1 MSLHPDGKTLASNRL
16 LVRFADGMS
25 MSAEASGHGA
35 HTVLAG
41 GGELGALM
49 RGLDWSKTP
58 LGPVQAWPQSL
69 RSVVSM
75 LLPSKAQIV
84 LFWGSEFTVF
94 YNDAYRPVFGAKHPH
109 ALGRPGREAWREIW
123 DTMLHDLL
131 AGVVST
137 GEAFWAQDLLF
148 MVERHGFLEET
159 YFDVSYDPVRVE
171 SGGVGGVY
179 CIVTETTDRV
189 VGARRMALLRDL
201 AARQTAARTTREA
214 FDLAMEI
221 LAAKP
226 KDIAFA
232 LAYMDDVLQSATPDA
247 ETHLANTDPDLVR
260 ELPLFFSGLGGH
272 AGRLVV
278 GLNPQRPFNEEY
290 RAFLELVAS
299 QLGTALTNARA
310 YEEERK
316 RAEALAEID
325 RAKTAFFSNVSHE
338 FRTPLTLILGPLE
351 DLLRADAPRSA
362 ADRDRLELVHRNSLR
377 LLKLV
382 NTLLDF
388 SRIEAGRVQALFQ
401 PTDLAAVTTD
411 LASAF
416 RSAIERAGM
425 ALAVDCPPLDEPAY
439 VDRDM
444 WEKIVLNLV
453 SNAFKYTLAGRIS
466 VSLRQAGDSIA
477 LAVKDTGVGIPEPE
491 QPHVFERFH
500 RVEGIQG
507 RTHEGTGIG
516 LALVQ
521 ELAKLHGGSVS
532 VVSQP
537 GAGSTFTVTIPARQ
551 AHLPAGRIAAAR
563 QLASTTLG
571 ATPFVEEALRWLP
584 QEKRESSRTTDVIDT
599 VVPAVP
605 FGNGETA
612 RAHVLLADDN
622 ADMRDYLHRML
633 SAQYDVV
640 AVPDGLSALAAA
652 RRRTPDLVLADVMMP
667 LLDGFG
673 LVRELRNDAALTG
686 VPVVLLSAR
695 AGEEAKVEGWGSGA
709 DDYIVKPFSARELL
723 ARIESHLSLTR
734 VRREANAALRES
746 ESRFRA
752 LVLASSDAVYRM
764 NADWTEMRSL
774 EGRGFISDTREASST
789 WLATY
794 IAAEDQPR
802 VLGVIQQAI
811 RTKTTFEL
819 EHRVRRVDGTLGWT
833 FSRAIPII
841 DTSGEVVEW
850 FGTATDV
857 TARKQIEQALHQSL
871 SAEQQARAEAQ
882 RASRMKDEFL
892 TMLSHEL
899 RTPLNAI
906 LGWSQIL
913 AANPNPTSDSLR
925 PGLETI
931 ERNVRVQAQLIE
943 DLLDVSRITEGK
955 MRLDVKQVSLCDV
968 VDEAL
973 ASIRPA
979 ADAKRIRV
987 QTMLDRR
994 SDLVNGD
1001 PARLQQVAW
1010 NLLSN
1015 AVKFTAKGGQIQVL
1029 LERVNSQVALSVSD
1043 NGEGIAAEF
1052 LPYVFE
1058 RFRQADQTT
1067 TRAFGGLG
1075 LGLSIV
1081 KHLVE
1086 LHGGSVQVKSE
1097 GKGKGA
1103 SFIVELPL
1111 RLQRHA
1117 QTDLDAGQLR
1127 AESLEALRESH
1138 ARLDGVTVLY
1148 VDDEP
1153 DARELARRIL
1163 ANQGA
1168 RVITADSAE
1177 AGRQLVAREHPDVL
1191 VADIG
1196 MPEEDGYSLIR
1207 TIRSL
1212 PAEQG
1217 GSIPAA
1223 AVTALARSE
1232 DRRRALL
1239 AGFQTHVAKPVDV
1252 VELVAVVASLAG
1264 RTGR

>member
-1 MSLHPDGKTLASNRL
+1 
-16 LVRFADGMS
+16 
-25 MSAEASGHGA
+25 
-35 HTVLAG
+35 
-41 GGELGALM
+41 
-49 RGLDWSKTP
+49 
-58 LGPVQAWPQSL
+58 
-69 RSVVSM
+69 M
-75 LLPSKAQIV
+75 LLPSKAQII
-84 LFWGSEFTVF
+84 LFWGPEFTVF

-109 ALGRPGREAWREIW
+109 ALGRPGREAWSEIW
-123 DTMLHDLL
+123 DTQLHDLL
-131 AGVVST
+131 AGVVRT

-148 MVERHGFLEET
+148 EVERHGFAEET

-189 VGARRMALLRDL
+189 IGSRRMTLLREL
-201 AARQTAARTTREA
+201 AARQLGARTTAEA

-221 LAAKP
+221 LATKP
-226 KDIAFA
+226 QDIAFA
-232 LAYMDDVLQSATPDA
+232 LAYVGEDFQSCTPDA
-247 ETHLANTDPDLVR
+247 EARLANTSPTLVR
-260 ELPLFFSGLGGH
+260 ELPLFFSSLEGQ
-272 AGRLVV
+272 AARLVV
-278 GLNPQRPFNEEY
+278 GLNPRRPFDDEY
-290 RAFLELVAS
+290 RTFLELVAS
-299 QLGTALTNARA
+299 QFGTALTNARA
-310 YEEERK
+310 YAEERT

-351 DLLRADAPRSA
+351 DLLREPTHSA
-362 ADRDRLELVHRNSLR
+362 ADQERLELAHRNSLR

-388 SRIEAGRVQALFQ
+388 SRIEAGRAQAVFQ
-401 PTDLAAVTTD
+401 PTDLATVTAD

-425 ALAVDCPPLDEPAY
+425 VLAVDCQPLAEPTY

-444 WEKIVLNLV
+444 WEKIVLNLL
-453 SNAFKYTLAGRIS
+453 SNAFKYTLAGRIT
-466 VSLRQAGDSIA
+466 VSLHQANNMIA
-477 LAVKDTGVGIPEPE
+477 LAVTDTGVGIPEKE

-532 VVSQP
+532 VVSRP
-537 GAGSTFTVTIPARQ
+537 GAGSTFTVTIPAGSG
-551 AHLPAGRIAAAR
+551 HLAASRIVTAR
-563 QLASTTLG
+563 PLTATALG

-584 QEKRESSRTTDVIDT
+584 EGTRQATPTSDVIDA
-599 VVPAVP
+599 VVPVVP
-605 FGNGETA
+605 MVS
-612 RAHVLLADDN
+612 RAHGDTPRARVLLADDN
-622 ADMRDYLHRML
+622 ADMRDYVHRLL

-640 AVPDGLSALAAA
+640 AVPDGVSALAAA
-652 RRRTPDLVLADVMMP
+652 RQHRPDLVLADVMMP
-667 LLDGFG
+667 SLDGFG
-673 LVRELRNDAALTG
+673 LVRELRSDPDLTG

-695 AGEEAKVEGWGSGA
+695 AGEEARVEGWGSGA
-709 DDYIVKPFSARELL
+709 DDYIVKPFGARELL
-723 ARIESHLSLTR
+723 ARIESHVNLAR
-734 VRREANAALRES
+734 VRREADAALRES
-746 ESRFRA
+746 ESRLRA
-752 LVLASSDAVYRM
+752 LVLASSEAVYRM
-764 NADWTEMRSL
+764 NADWSEMRYL
-774 EGRGFISDTREASST
+774 EGRDFIPDTREASRT
-789 WLATY
+789 WLTTY
-794 IAAEDQPR
+794 IASEDQSR
-802 VLGVIQQAI
+802 VLGVIQDAI
-811 RTKTTFEL
+811 RTKSVFQL

-833 FSRAIPII
+833 FSRAIPIL
-841 DTSGEVVEW
+841 DSHGELVEW

-857 TARKQIEQALHQSL
+857 TDRKQIEQALHHAL
-871 SAEQQARAEAQ
+871 SAEQQARTEAQ

-906 LGWSQIL
+906 LGWSQVL
-913 AANPNPTSDSLR
+913 AATPNPTRDSLR

-931 ERNVRVQAQLIE
+931 ERNVRVQTQLIE

-955 MRLDVKQVSLCDV
+955 LRLDVKQVSLGDV

-979 ADAKRIRV
+979 AEAKQIRL
-987 QTMLDRR
+987 QTIMDRQ
-994 SDLVNGD
+994 SDQVNGD
-1001 PARLQQVAW
+1001 PARLQQVVW

-1015 AVKFTAKGGQIQVL
+1015 AVKFTSKGGQIQVL
-1029 LERVNSQVALSVSD
+1029 LGRVHSQVSLSVSD
-1043 NGEGIAAEF
+1043 NGDGIEPEF

-1086 LHGGSVQVKSE
+1086 LHGGTVRVNSN

-1103 SFIVELPL
+1103 SFTVELPL
-1111 RLQRHA
+1111 RLQRTETHA
-1117 QTDLDAGQLR
+1117 DAMSRLPS
-1127 AESLEALRESH
+1127 ESLEALR
-1138 ARLDGVTVLY
+1138 AGDTRLEGVTVLY

-1153 DARELARRIL
+1153 DARELVQSIL
-1163 ANQGA
+1163 STQGA
-1168 RVITADSAE
+1168 RVIIAASAE
-1177 AGRQLVAREHPDVL
+1177 AGRQLMAREHPDVL

-1212 PAEQG
+1212 PAAEG

-1223 AVTALARSE
+1223 AVTALARPE

-1239 AGFQTHVAKPVDV
+1239 AGFHTHVAKPVDV

>member
-1 MSLHPDGKTLASNRL
+1 MNADTSNHLA
-16 LVRFADGMS
+16 D
-25 MSAEASGHGA
+25 
-35 HTVLAG
+35 TVLAG

-49 RGLDWSKTP
+49 RALDWWKTP
-58 LGPVQAWPQSL
+58 LGPLQTWPQSL

-75 LLPSKAQIV
+75 LLPSKAQII
-84 LFWGSEFTVF
+84 LFWGPEFTVL

-109 ALGRPGREAWREIW
+109 ALGRPGREAWSEIW

-131 AGVVST
+131 AGVVRT
-137 GEAFWAQDLLF
+137 GEAFWGKDLLF

-189 VGARRMALLRDL
+189 VSSRRMALLRDL
-201 AARQTAARTTREA
+201 AARQTSARTARDA
-214 FDLAMEI
+214 FDVAMEI
-221 LAAKP
+221 LATRP
-226 KDIAFA
+226 QDVSFA
-232 LAYMDDVLQSATPDA
+232 LAYVDDDLQSCTPEA
-247 ETHLANTDPDLVR
+247 ESKRAKANRDHVR
-260 ELPLFFSGLGGH
+260 ELPIFLPGLDGH

-278 GLNPQRPFNEEY
+278 GLNPLRPFDDQY
-290 RAFLELVAS
+290 RSFLELVAS
-299 QLGTALTNARA
+299 QLGTALANASA
-310 YEEERK
+310 YENERK

-351 DLLRADAPRSA
+351 DLLRAEAPRSA
-362 ADRDRLELVHRNSLR
+362 ADGELIELVYRNSLR

-388 SRIEAGRVQALFQ
+388 SRIEAGRVQAVFQ
-401 PTDLAAVTTD
+401 PTNLAALTAD

-425 ALAVDCPPLDEPAY
+425 ELVVDCPPLPEPTH
-439 VDRDM
+439 VDREM
-444 WEKIVLNLV
+444 WEKIVLNLT
-453 SNAFKYTLAGRIS
+453 SNAFKYTLEGAIT
-466 VSLRQAGDSIA
+466 VSLRQAGDQISLVIT
-477 LAVKDTGVGIPEPE
+477 DTGVGIPDEE
-491 QPHVFERFH
+491 QQHVFERFH

-521 ELAKLHGGSVS
+521 ELVKLHGGSVT

-537 GAGSTFTVTIPARQ
+537 GAGSAFTVTIPAGM
-551 AHLPAGRIAAAR
+551 AHLPADRIVAAR
-563 QLASTTLG
+563 SLAPTTLG
-571 ATPFVEEALRWLP
+571 ATPYVEEALRWLP
-584 QEKRESSRTTDVIDT
+584 QETRQLLPANDVIDT
-599 VVPAVP
+599 VVPVAPPSV
-605 FGNGETA
+605 FSDAA
-612 RAHVLLADDN
+612 RPHVLLADDN
-622 ADMRDYLHRML
+622 ADMRDYVHRLL
-633 SAQYDVV
+633 SVQYDVV
-640 AVPDGLSALAAA
+640 AVPDGLSALNAA
-652 RRRTPDLVLADVMMP
+652 RRRRPDLILADVMMP
-667 LLDGFG
+667 SLDGFG
-673 LVRELRNDAALTG
+673 LVRELRNDAALSG

-695 AGEEAKVEGWGSGA
+695 AGEEARVEGWGSGA

-723 ARIESHLSLTR
+723 ARIESHLNLTR
-734 VRREANAALRES
+734 VRREAEAALRES
-746 ESRFRA
+746 EGRFRA

-764 NADWTEMRSL
+764 NADWTEMHYL
-774 EGRGFISDTREASST
+774 EGRGFMSDTQDASSA
-789 WLATY
+789 WLTRY
-794 IAAEDQPR
+794 IAAEDQPH
-802 VLGVIQQAI
+802 VLGVIHEAI
-811 RTKTTFEL
+811 RTKSAFQL

-833 FSRAIPII
+833 FSRAIPVI
-841 DTSGEVVEW
+841 DSSGAIVEW

-857 TARKQIEQALHQSL
+857 TDRKQIEQALHQSL
-871 SAEQQARAEAQ
+871 SAEQQARTEAQ

-913 AANPNPTSDSLR
+913 AANANPTLESLR

-931 ERNVRVQAQLIE
+931 ERNVRLQAQLIE

-955 MRLDVKQVSLCDV
+955 LRLDVKQVSLCNV
-968 VDEAL
+968 VEEAL

-979 ADAKRIRV
+979 ADAKQIRV
-987 QTMLDRR
+987 QTLLDRQ
-994 SDLVNGD
+994 SDQVNGD
-1001 PARLQQVAW
+1001 PARLQQVVW

-1015 AVKFTAKGGQIQVL
+1015 AVKFTSKAGRIQVL
-1029 LERVNSQVALSVSD
+1029 LERASSHVALSVSD
-1043 NGEGIAAEF
+1043 NGQGIAPEF
-1052 LPYVFE
+1052 LPYVFD

-1086 LHGGSVQVKSE
+1086 LHGGMVRVTSE

-1111 RLQRHA
+1111 RLQRDSE
-1117 QTDLDAGQLR
+1117 TDASASGSLK
-1127 AESLEALRESH
+1127 AESLAMLRAND
-1138 ARLDGVTVLY
+1138 ARLDGLTVLY
-1148 VDDEP
+1148 VDDES
-1153 DARELARRIL
+1153 DARELAQRIL
-1163 ANQGA
+1163 SSQGA
-1168 RVITADSAE
+1168 RVITAESAE
-1177 AGRQLVAREHPDVL
+1177 AGRQLMMRERPDIL

-1212 PAEQG
+1212 PADQG

-1239 AGFQTHVAKPVDV
+1239 AGFHTHVAKPVDV

-1264 RTGR
+1264 RTGRQREEVEPSG

>member
-1 MSLHPDGKTLASNRL
+1 
-16 LVRFADGMS
+16 
-25 MSAEASGHGA
+25 MSADTPGHLA
-35 HTVLAG
+35 NTVLAG
-41 GGELGALM
+41 GGELGTLM
-49 RGLDWSKTP
+49 RAFDWSKTS
-58 LGPVQAWPQSL
+58 LGPVQTWPQSL
-69 RSVVSM
+69 RSVLSM

-94 YNDAYRPVFGAKHPH
+94 YNDAYRPVFGAKHPY
-109 ALGRPGREAWREIW
+109 ALGRPGREAWSEIW
-123 DTMLHDLL
+123 DTQLHNLL
-131 AGVVST
+131 AGVVRT

-148 MVERHGFLEET
+148 MIERHGFLEET

-171 SGGVGGVY
+171 SGSVGGVY

-189 VGARRMALLRDL
+189 VGTRRMALLRDL
-201 AARQTAARTTREA
+201 ASRQTTARTTREA

-226 KDIAFA
+226 EDIAFA
-232 LAYMDDVLQSATPDA
+232 LGYMDEGLQSCTRGA
-247 ETHLANTDPDLVR
+247 EARLANTDPSLVR
-260 ELPLFFSGLGGH
+260 ELPLFFSGLEGH

-278 GLNPQRPFNEEY
+278 GLNPQRPFDDQY

-299 QLGTALTNARA
+299 QFGTALTNARA

-351 DLLRADAPRSA
+351 DLLRAEAPHSI
-362 ADRDRLELVHRNSLR
+362 ADRDRLKLVHRNSLR

-401 PTDLAAVTTD
+401 PTDLAAFTTD

-425 ALAVDCPPLDEPAY
+425 VLAVDAPPLREPAY

-444 WEKIVLNLV
+444 WEKVVLNLV
-453 SNAFKYTLAGRIS
+453 SNAFKYTLSGRIT
-466 VSLRQAGDSIA
+466 VSLHESGGSIA
-477 LAVKDTGVGIPEPE
+477 LAVTDTGIGIPEKE
-491 QPHVFERFH
+491 QEHVFERFH
-500 RVEGIQG
+500 RVEGMQG

-521 ELAKLHGGSVS
+521 ELAKLHGGSVA

-537 GAGSTFTVTIPARQ
+537 GAGSTFTVTIPAGK
-551 AHLPAGRIAAAR
+551 AHLPADRIVAAR
-563 QLASTTLG
+563 PLASTALG

-584 QEKRESSRTTDVIDT
+584 EHVRASSATHDVIDT
-599 VVPAVP
+599 VAPTAPHASHDV
-605 FGNGETA
+605 A
-612 RAHVLLADDN
+612 RAHILLADDN
-622 ADMRDYLHRML
+622 ADMRDYVYRML
-633 SAQYDVV
+633 SVQYDVV
-640 AVPDGLSALAAA
+640 AVADGLSALAEA
-652 RRRTPDLVLADVMMP
+652 RRHRPDLVLADVMMP

-673 LVRELRNDAALTG
+673 LVRELRNDTELSG
-686 VPVVLLSAR
+686 VPIVLLSAR
-695 AGEEAKVEGWGSGA
+695 AGEEAKVEGWGAGA

-723 ARIESHLSLTR
+723 ARIESHLNLTR
-734 VRREANAALRES
+734 VRREAEAALRES
-746 ESRFRA
+746 EGRFRA

-764 NADWTEMRSL
+764 SADWSEMRFL
-774 EGRGFISDTREASST
+774 EGRDFIPDTHEVSRN
-789 WLATY
+789 WIATY
-794 IAAEDQPR
+794 IAPEDQPH
-802 VLGVIQQAI
+802 VLSVIHEAV
-811 RTKTTFEL
+811 RTKSAFQL

-833 FSRAIPII
+833 FSRAIPIM
-841 DTSGEVVEW
+841 DARGEVAEW

-857 TARKQIEQALHQSL
+857 TPRKQIEQALHQSL
-871 SAEQQARAEAQ
+871 SAEQQAKTEAQ

-892 TMLSHEL
+892 TTLSHEL

-913 AANPNPTSDSLR
+913 AANPNPTLESLR

-955 MRLDVKQVSLCDV
+955 LRLDVKQVSLCDV

-973 ASIRPA
+973 ASVRPA
-979 ADAKRIRV
+979 ADAKQIRV
-987 QTMLDRR
+987 QTMLSRE
-994 SDLVNGD
+994 SDHVNGD
-1001 PARLQQVAW
+1001 PARLQQVVW

-1015 AVKFTAKGGQIQVL
+1015 AVKFTPKGGRIQVL
-1029 LERVNSQVALSVSD
+1029 LERVSSHVAVSVSD
-1043 NGEGIAAEF
+1043 NGEGIAPEF

-1086 LHGGSVQVKSE
+1086 LHGGIVRVKSD

-1103 SFIVELPL
+1103 SFTVELPL
-1111 RLQRHA
+1111 RLQRHEA
-1117 QTDLDAGQLR
+1117 RIDAVSRMPVESLDALR
-1127 AESLEALRESH
+1127 ADD

-1153 DARELARRIL
+1153 DARELVQRVL
-1163 ANQGA
+1163 TGQGA
-1168 RVITADSAE
+1168 RVITADSADV
-1177 AGRQLVAREHPDVL
+1177 GRQLMVREHPNVL

-1223 AVTALARSE
+1223 AVTAMARTE

-1252 VELVAVVASLAG
+1252 AELVAVVASLAG

>member
-1 MSLHPDGKTLASNRL
+1 MG
-16 LVRFADGMS
+16 
-25 MSAEASGHGA
+25 AEKSGHLA
-35 HTVLAG
+35 NTVLAG
-41 GGELGALM
+41 GGELGALI
-49 RGLDWSKTP
+49 RGLDWSATP
-58 LGPVQAWPQSL
+58 LGPVHTWPQSL
-69 RSVVSM
+69 RSVLSM

-109 ALGRPGREAWREIW
+109 ALGRPGREAWHEIW
-123 DTMLHDLL
+123 ETMLHDLL
-131 AGVVST
+131 AGVVRT

-148 MVERHGFLEET
+148 MLERHGFLEET

-232 LAYMDDVLQSATPDA
+232 LAYMDDRLQSATPDA
-247 ETHLANTDPDLVR
+247 EAHLANTSPDLVR

-351 DLLRADAPRSA
+351 DLLHADAHRSI

-388 SRIEAGRVQALFQ
+388 SRLEAGRVQALFE

-416 RSAIERAGM
+416 RSAIESAGM
-425 ALAVDCPPLDEPAY
+425 ALAVDCPPLGQPAY

-453 SNAFKYTLAGRIS
+453 SNAFKYTLAGHIS
-466 VSLRQAGDSIA
+466 VSLRNTGSSIV
-477 LAVKDTGVGIPEPE
+477 LAVKDTGVGIPERE

-521 ELAKLHGGSVS
+521 ELAKLHGGSVT

-537 GAGSTFTVTIPARQ
+537 GAGSTFTVTIPAGM
-551 AHLPAGRIAAAR
+551 AHLPANRIVAAR
-563 QLASTTLG
+563 QPAAATLG

-584 QEKRESSRTTDVIDT
+584 QEMRASSRTTDVIDT
-599 VVPAVP
+599 VVPTTVP
-605 FGNGETA
+605 LGNGETA

-622 ADMRDYLHRML
+622 ADMRDYLYRML
-633 SAQYDVV
+633 SVQYDVV
-640 AVPDGLSALAAA
+640 AAADGLSALAAA
-652 RRRTPDLVLADVMMP
+652 RRRVPDLVLADVMMP

-695 AGEEAKVEGWGSGA
+695 AGEEARVEGWGSGA

-723 ARIESHLSLTR
+723 ARIESHLHLTR
-734 VRREANAALRES
+734 VRREAQAALRES

-764 NADWTEMRSL
+764 NADWSEMRYL
-774 EGRGFISDTREASST
+774 EGRGFMSDTREASST
-789 WLATY
+789 WLTTY
-794 IAAEDQPR
+794 IAAEDQPH
-802 VLGVIQQAI
+802 VLGVIREAI

-819 EHRVRRVDGTLGWT
+819 EHRMRRVDGTLGWT
-833 FSRAIPII
+833 FSRAIPIV

-955 MRLDVKQVSLCDV
+955 LRLDVRQVSLCDV

-973 ASIRPA
+973 ASIGPA
-979 ADAKRIRV
+979 ANAKQIRV
-987 QTMLDRR
+987 QTMLDRQ
-994 SDLVNGD
+994 SDHVNGD

-1015 AVKFTAKGGQIQVL
+1015 AVKFTAKGGRIQVL
-1029 LERVNSQVALSVSD
+1029 LERVNSQVTLSVSD
-1043 NGEGIAAEF
+1043 NGEGIAPEF
-1052 LPYVFE
+1052 LPYVFD

-1086 LHGGSVQVKSE
+1086 LHGGSVRVRSE
-1097 GKGKGA
+1097 GKGQGA
-1103 SFIVELPL
+1103 TFIVELPL
-1111 RLQRHA
+1111 RLQRHVE
-1117 QTDLDAGQLR
+1117 TNLDAAQLR
-1127 AESLEALRESH
+1127 AESLEMLRDSH

-1163 ANQGA
+1163 TTQGA
-1168 RVITADSAE
+1168 RVITADSAA
-1177 AGRQLVAREHPDVL
+1177 AGRQLVEREHPDVL

-1212 PAEQG
+1212 PAERG

>member
-1 MSLHPDGKTLASNRL
+1 
-16 LVRFADGMS
+16 
-25 MSAEASGHGA
+25 
-35 HTVLAG
+35 
-41 GGELGALM
+41 
-49 RGLDWSKTP
+49 
-58 LGPVQAWPQSL
+58 
-69 RSVVSM
+69 M
-75 LLPSKAQIV
+75 LLPSKAQII
-84 LFWGSEFTVF
+84 LFWGPEFTVF

-109 ALGRPGREAWREIW
+109 ALGRPGREAWNEIW

-148 MVERHGFLEET
+148 KIERHGFLEET

-189 VGARRMALLRDL
+189 VGARRMSLLRDL
-201 AARQTAARTTREA
+201 AAQQAVARTTREA
-214 FDLAMEI
+214 FALAMET
-221 LAAKP
+221 LATKP
-226 KDIAFA
+226 EDIAFA
-232 LAYMDDVLQSATPDA
+232 LAYVDDDLRSCTPGA
-247 ETHLANTDPDLVR
+247 EDSLANAHHDLVR
-260 ELPLFFSGLGGH
+260 EVPVRVPGWEGRG
-272 AGRLVV
+272 GRLVV
-278 GLNPQRPFNEEY
+278 GLNPQRPFDDQY

-299 QLGTALTNARA
+299 QLGTALATAGA

-316 RAEALAEID
+316 RSEALAEID

-351 DLLRADAPRSA
+351 DLLRSDAQRSPADSERI
-362 ADRDRLELVHRNSLR
+362 ELAHRNSLR

-388 SRIEAGRVQALFQ
+388 SRIEAGRVRAAFQA
-401 PTDLAAVTTD
+401 TDLATLTAD

-425 ALAVDCPPLDEPAY
+425 ELVVDCPPLRQPVY

-444 WEKIVLNLV
+444 WEKIVLNLI
-453 SNAFKYTLAGRIS
+453 SNAFKYTLEGRITI
-466 VSLRQAGDSIA
+466 SLRHEGAAIV
-477 LAVKDTGVGIPEPE
+477 LAVSDTGVGIPED
-491 QPHVFERFH
+491 QQSHVFERFH
-500 RVEGIQG
+500 RVEGIRG

-521 ELAKLHGGSVS
+521 ELARLHGGSVAVASQSGTGS
-532 VVSQP
+532 V
-537 GAGSTFTVTIPARQ
+537 FTVTIPAGM
-551 AHLPAGRIAAAR
+551 AHLPGDRIEAAR
-563 QLASTTLG
+563 PLAPTTLG
-571 ATPFVEEALRWLP
+571 ATPYVEEALRWLP
-584 QEKRESSRTTDVIDT
+584 RDASASSYTSDVIDT
-599 VVPAVP
+599 VVPVAPPRARSAVDRP
-605 FGNGETA
+605 L
-612 RAHVLLADDN
+612 VLLADDN
-622 ADMRDYLHRML
+622 ADMRDYVDRLL

-640 AVPDGLSALAAA
+640 AVPDGTAALAAA
-652 RRRTPDLVLADVMMP
+652 RRRRPDLVIADVMMP

-673 LVRELRNDAALTG
+673 LVHEFRSDSQLSG
-686 VPVVLLSAR
+686 VPIVLLSAR
-695 AGEEAKVEGWGSGA
+695 AGEEARVEGWGSGA

-723 ARIESHLSLTR
+723 ARVESHLNLTR
-734 VRREANAALRES
+734 VRREAEAALRES

-752 LVLASSDAVYRM
+752 LVLASTDVVYRM
-764 NADWTEMRSL
+764 NADWSEMRFL
-774 EGRGFISDTREASST
+774 EGRDFIPDTREASRGWVS
-789 WLATY
+789 TY
-794 IAAEDQPR
+794 IAPDDQAR
-802 VLGVIQQAI
+802 VLQVIREAV
-811 RTKTTFEL
+811 KTRSVFEL
-819 EHRVRRVDGTLGWT
+819 EHRVRRIDGSLGWT
-833 FSRAIPII
+833 FSRAIPVT
-841 DTSGEVVEW
+841 DSRGEIVEW
-850 FGTATDV
+850 FGTATDI
-857 TARKQIEQALHQSL
+857 TDRKQIEQALQQSL
-871 SAEQQARAEAQ
+871 TSEQQARTEAQ

-906 LGWSQIL
+906 LGWAQIL
-913 AANPNPTSDSLR
+913 AANPKPTPETLR

-955 MRLDVKQVSLCDV
+955 LRLDVKPVSLSV
-968 VDEAL
+968 VVEQAL

-979 ADAKRIRV
+979 AEAKQIRV
-987 QTMLDRR
+987 QTLLDRE
-994 SDLVNGD
+994 SDHVNGD
-1001 PARLQQVAW
+1001 PARLQQVVW

-1015 AVKFTAKGGQIQVL
+1015 AVKFTSKGGRIQVL
-1029 LERVNSQVALSVSD
+1029 VERANSYVALSVSD
-1043 NGEGIAAEF
+1043 NGEGIAPEF
-1052 LPYVFE
+1052 LPHVFD

-1086 LHGGSVQVKSE
+1086 LHGGTVQVKSD

-1103 SFIVELPL
+1103 SFTVELPL
-1111 RLQRHA
+1111 RLQRHPESSI
-1117 QTDLDAGQLR
+1117 DAGGPLGS
-1127 AESLEALRESH
+1127 ESLEALRAQHH
-1138 ARLDGVTVLY
+1138 ARLEGVTVLY

-1153 DARELARRIL
+1153 DARELAQRIL
-1163 ANQGA
+1163 VAQGA
-1168 RVITADSAE
+1168 RVITAESAE
-1177 AGRQLVAREHPDVL
+1177 AGRRVMAHDRPDIL

-1196 MPEEDGYSLIR
+1196 MPDEDGYSLIR

-1252 VELVAVVASLAG
+1252 VELVAVVASLVG
-1264 RTGR
+1264 RTGRHT